1 METNKL
7 KKFATEARNI
17 LIQGVVQR
25 FLALG
30 FSPKGVATEEP
41 QLFEGGAT
49 FMGEVVSTDFYHKW
63 TSLHHAVQ
71 AKGIKVI
78 AEEAAYTWFNRL
90 VEIGRAS
97 CRERV

>member
-63 TSLHHAVQ
+63 TSCTMQSRPKAL
-71 AKGIKVI
+71 K
-78 AEEAAYTWFNRL
+78 
-90 VEIGRAS
+90 
-97 CRERV
+97 